1 MNTETH
7 SGDLP
12 ENIITFRRTLDIS
25 RIRTKIPALSMG
37 NSEIAYL
44 DDYRERKFL
53 ESVKKE
59 LGQIMERS
67 DGEST
72 YEVIDTKRSGDS
84 ELIEVLRNPKPCK
97 NCRSETNFFHFF
109 PDSKDNRQLHGGYCS
124 KECFEEDPKYK
135 KSIQNHV
142 KKLDEMGR
150 EIDEMF
156 YPDLPYSQ

>member
-25 RIRTKIPALSMG
+25 RIRTQIPALSMG

-44 DDYRERKFL
+44 DVYRERKSL
-53 ESVKKE
+53 ESVKE
-59 LGQIMERS
+59 DLAEIMGNPCE
-67 DGEST
+67 EST
-72 YEVIDTKRSGDS
+72 YEVIDTIRNGDS

-109 PDSKDNRQLHGGYCS
+109 PDSNDNRQLHGGYCS
-124 KECFEEDPKYK
+124 KECFEGYLEDRNK
-135 KSIQNHV
+135 Q
-142 KKLDEMGR
+142 GA

-156 YPDLPYSQ
+156 YPDLPSSQ